1 MEGLRDDFKSHVNL
15 HTPKTLSEVIQHA
28 IAFENSG
35 AAESTSKKKQ
45 KLPEPKNM
53 QKDGKIAL
61 NELRAIRK
69 LGYCFK
75 CGISKHS
82 VSQCNAQDNLVKD
95 FQSRID
101 ALKKRINT

>member
-15 HTPKTLSEVIQHA
+15 HTPKTLSEAIQHA

-45 KLPEPKNM
+45 KLSEPKNM

-61 NELRAIRK
+61 NWFIVSNVESPNIPSRNAMLKIIWLRIFYHG
-69 LGYCFK
+69 LM
-75 CGISKHS
+75 H
-82 VSQCNAQDNLVKD
+82 
-95 FQSRID
+95 
-101 ALKKRINT
+101 